1 VTLEPTK
8 IELTNLAG
16 TVSIKLDTASQEV
29 AIVAVNKISLKALA
43 IELNAPKIDL
53 KGTTVSVNA
62 AGPVTVS
69 GLPIKLN

>member
-1 VTLEPTK
+1 
-8 IELTNLAG
+8 
-16 TVSIKLDTASQEV
+16 V
-29 AIVAVNKISLKALA
+29 AIVAVNKISLKALS

-62 AGPVTVS
+62 TGPVTVS